1 MLVQRAL
8 VLLGSVSN
16 AITLERRKIA
26 WSRFNPKL
34 KSLGTEEYEK
44 RKKTSLGRGFWKKPP
59 RRSRQVK
66 HWTRWHTPQAVLP
79 QGRGHILTMTRMT

>member
-1 MLVQRAL
+1 MVMLVQRAL

-44 RKKTSLGRGFWKKPP
+44 RKKPLWAGVSGKSL
-59 RRSRQVK
+59 QED
-66 HWTRWHTPQAVLP
+66 
-79 QGRGHILTMTRMT
+79 QGK